1 MKNFLKIVL
10 VSCLLI
16 IAANAQAQMKFGPV
30 AGVNFSKM
38 TLIYGGISID
48 PQMLVGFHLGGLAE
62 IPLSD
67 NFVLQP
73 AILYSAKGSSYS
85 LDIGEATYEMSM
97 GPNFIE
103 VPIYFAYKFEL
114 ESVGLF
120 LKAGPYGAYAVG
132 GQGKADDEEDWD
144 LEFGEGE
151 DKDMKPL
158 DFGLGIGGG
167 VDFNNLIIS
176 LQYEFGLTN
185 LAPVDDA
192 EMKISVFSI
201 SIGYLFGGK

>member
-1 MKNFLKIVL
+1 MKNYLRIVL

-16 IAANAQAQMKFGPV
+16 IAATVQAQMKFGPV

-38 TLIYGGISID
+38 TLKYGGISID
-48 PQMLVGFHLGGLAE
+48 PMMMVGFHLGGLAE

-73 AILYSAKGSSYS
+73 AIMYSTKGSRYS
-85 LDIGEATYEMSM
+85 LDMGEADYEMSM

-114 ESVGLF
+114 ESMILF

-132 GQGKADDEEDWD
+132 GQGKADEEDWD

-151 DKDMKPL
+151 EKDMKPL
-158 DFGLGIGGG
+158 DFGLGVGGG
-167 VDFNNLIIS
+167 IEFNNLIVS
-176 LQYEFGLTN
+176 VQYEFGLTN